1 LFLTADIPGCGGA
14 TRVAP
19 EDFVVDE
26 VPAYLPS
33 GEGEHLFLKVWKRG
47 LGTPE
52 AAALLARHFGC
63 PERELSWAGLKDS
76 FAVTTQWLSLPARL
90 ARNLETFSHEQV
102 RVLEHKKHGNKL
114 KGGHL
119 GGNRFALRIA
129 GVKDVAAAQASF
141 ARLAKEGI
149 PNAFGTQRF
158 GAHGDN
164 ASKGKEVLL
173 GKARVGRFQR
183 KLFLSAYQSS
193 LFNRLLG
200 LRLAE
205 GTFARALTGD
215 VLKKHETGG
224 EFVCA
229 DAAVDQPRV
238 DAFEVSATGPMYGPK
253 MRAAEGGPG
262 EAEAAV
268 LRDEG
273 LTLASF
279 EAGRGETEGARRF
292 YRVPLAS
299 PEFEV
304 TGEDVWLRFALPSGS
319 YATVV
324 LGELLKR

>member
-1 LFLTADIPGCGGA
+1 M
-14 TRVAP
+14 RVAP

-26 VPAYLPS
+26 LPAYLPS

-52 AAALLARHFGC
+52 AAALLAKHFGC

-90 ARNLETFSHEQV
+90 AKNVATFEHPQV
-102 RVLEHKKHGNKL
+102 RVLESKKHGNKL

-119 GGNRFALRIA
+119 EGNRFALRLA
-129 GVKDVAAAQASF
+129 GVKDVAAAQAAF

-164 ASKGKEVLL
+164 ASKGKDVLL
-173 GKARVGRFQR
+173 GKARVARFQR
-183 KLFLSAYQSS
+183 KLFLSAYQSD
-193 LFNRLLG
+193 LFNRLLER
-200 LRLAE
+200 RLSS
-205 GTFARALTGD
+205 GTFAKALQGD

-238 DAFEVSATGPMYGPK
+238 EAFEVSATGPMYGPK
-253 MRAAEGGPG
+253 MRQAEGATG
-262 EAEAAV
+262 EAEAEV
-268 LRDEG
+268 LRSEG
-273 LTLASF
+273 LTLQSF

-292 YRVPLAS
+292 FRVPLSA
-299 PEFEV
+299 PELEV
-304 TGEDVWLRFALPSGS
+304 SGEDVWLRFALPSGS